1 MKSDRKW
8 RKKRSKNRTE
18 RKTRNQAKVWTKQ
31 QIAFPFV
38 GYPGKQ
44 RL

>member
-8 RKKRSKNRTE
+8 RKNRTE

-31 QIAFPFV
+31 QIGFPFV